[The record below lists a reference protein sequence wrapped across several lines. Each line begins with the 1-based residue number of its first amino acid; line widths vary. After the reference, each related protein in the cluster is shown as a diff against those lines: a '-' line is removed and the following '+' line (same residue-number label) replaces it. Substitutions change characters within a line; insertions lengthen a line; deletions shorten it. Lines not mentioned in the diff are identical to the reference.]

1 MLDVLQS
8 QRIKDGLVKELNLP
22 QSIIIA
28 SFDSPVYA
36 TNFSLRISKNVAYK
50 LEGKKNQ
57 SEMPMNPVINRWSY
71 LICKVV
77 SRFTVII
84 GHFEMSEYAS
94 NKMSEPVGLG
104 SCRPAW
110 YVAVWAKLYKNLPRI
125 GKNTKNVIFY
135 LIWLS
140 LLQQLAIEGIFS
152 CWNCRR

>member
-57 SEMPMNPVINRWSY
+57 SEMPMNPVI
-71 LICKVV
+71 L
-77 SRFTVII
+77 FD
-84 GHFEMSEYAS
+84 
-94 NKMSEPVGLG
+94 LQ
-104 SCRPAW
+104 SC
-110 YVAVWAKLYKNLPRI
+110 
-125 GKNTKNVIFY
+125 
-135 LIWLS
+135 LS
-140 LLQQLAIEGIFS
+140 IHSDYRTF
-152 CWNCRR
+152 